1 MYKARGEMSGLQNR
15 FIEKEIEYF
24 KIRDEAANNTQ
35 MVMGMGMI
43 QP

>member
-1 MYKARGEMSGLQNR
+1 MDIQNR
-15 FIEKEIEYF
+15 FVEKQIEYF
-24 KIRDEAANNTQ
+24 KIRDDATNNTQ